1 MTHYQKLEYQR
12 RYNAEHKEQ
21 LKAYYQKNKKKI
33 NAYSKKYY
41 RENKDMWKDI
51 YSPRQIVKQSKKIGV
66 DKVDNKC

>member
-21 LKAYYQKNKKKI
+21 LKAYYLKNKKKI

-41 RENKDMWKDI
+41 KENKWKWEDFYI
-51 YSPRQIVKQSKKIGV
+51 PRAIIKGAKSV
-66 DKVDNKC
+66 DKIK

>member
-21 LKAYYQKNKKKI
+21 LKAYYQKNKEKI

-41 RENKDMWKDI
+41 RKNKDMWQDI
-51 YSPRQIVKQSKKIGV
+51 YSPRAIIKGAKGV
-66 DKVDNKC
+66 DKIK